1 MKVEEQGRP
10 ADEVLAELRRR
21 HEGDLPTH
29 GGRTWAYVYDAG
41 WPGLDELLAEAHR
54 TYSAVNG
61 LDPTVFPSI
70 VGMEND
76 LVAAA
81 LELLSGP
88 PGAVGTFTSGGTES
102 CMLSVK
108 AARDA
113 RPDAARPRMVV
124 PTTVHPAFLKG
135 AKYFGVEPVPVPVDS
150 GTCRADAAA
159 MAAAID
165 ERTVLVVASAVS
177 YAHGVCDPVPE
188 IASAAAARGVPCH
201 VDGCIGAWLLGWWR
215 RLGHAVP
222 AFDFA
227 VPGVTSMSVDL
238 HKYAYAA
245 KGASLLLF
253 RDAAL
258 RRASYFASA
267 AWPGYVMINS
277 TMQST
282 KSAGPLAA
290 AWAALRHLGARGHR
304 ELARRTHEATRTL
317 CAGVDAIPGLRV
329 LGRPDAALVA
339 IAANDEAVDAFV
351 VADELRERGWY
362 VQPQLA
368 FGDMPRNLHLTV
380 TAASLPRVEPLLVD
394 LRAAVAAARAAPSAR
409 PDPDLVAMARA
420 IDPDALTPGEF
431 GRLLA
436 FAGLDPAA
444 LASGTPA
451 RMAGINHILEA
462 VSPALRER
470 LLMEFLGLIYTPG
483 TQASCDRPAIG

>member
-1 MKVEEQGRP
+1 MRLEERGLP

-29 GGRTWAYVYDAG
+29 GGRTWAYVYDSG
-41 WPGLDELLAEAHR
+41 WPGLDELLAAAHR
-54 TYSAVNG
+54 TFSAVNG

-70 VGMEND
+70 VAMEND
-76 LVAAA
+76 LVGAA

-102 CMLSVK
+102 CMLAVK

-113 RPDAARPRMVV
+113 RPDVARPRMVV
-124 PTTVHPAFLKG
+124 PTTVHPAFHKG
-135 AKYFGVEPVPVPVDS
+135 AKYFGVEAAIVPVDP
-150 GTCRADAAA
+150 GTCRADPAA

-188 IASAAAARGVPCH
+188 IAAAALSRGVLCH

-222 AFDFA
+222 EFDFA
-227 VPGVTSMSVDL
+227 VPGVTSLSVDL

-253 RDAAL
+253 REAAL

-290 AWAALRHLGARGHR
+290 AWAALRHLGAAGHL
-304 ELARRTHEATRTL
+304 ELARRTFEAMRAL
-317 CAGVDAIPGLRV
+317 CAGVEATSGLRV
-329 LGRPDAALVA
+329 IGHPDAALVA
-339 IAANDEAVDAFV
+339 IAASDEAVDVFV

-368 FGDMPRNLHLTV
+368 FGTMPRNLHLTV
-380 TAASLPRVEPLLVD
+380 TAASLPRVEPLLAD
-394 LRAAVAAARAAPSAR
+394 LRASVAAARVAPSAR
-409 PDPDLVAMARA
+409 PDPGLVAAA
-420 IDPDALTPGEF
+420 QTIDPGALTPEEF
-431 GRLLA
+431 ARLLA
-436 FAGLDPAA
+436 FAGLDPSA
-444 LASGTPA
+444 LAAGTPA

-462 VSPALRER
+462 VTPRLRER
-470 LLMEFLGLIYTPG
+470 LLMEFLGLIYTTG
-483 TQASCDRPAIG
+483 R